1 MIERTTCNSVG
12 EAPKAEFVVESQRNG
27 TTHLLARHR
36 VDLASC
42 SSYIS
47 TPVYVVFKQ
56 LSLIIVILLRIE
68 NSLFRGYCSKNS
80 YMDTNHI
87 A

>member
-1 MIERTTCNSVG
+1 MGRLTCW
-12 EAPKAEFVVESQRNG
+12 PG
-27 TTHLLARHR
+27 TE

-68 NSLFRGYCSKNS
+68 NSLFRGYYLKNS
-80 YMDTNHI
+80 SMDVVECSSL
-87 A
+87 